1 MSNCFCRRPTG
12 ADWKYSR
19 NKFHT
24 NVCSRYCQLTAE
36 KNLAFKVNRTFT
48 VECSACPNTFA
59 LKSQYNHAN
68 QRFCCQECSRKV
80 LKVKGGRKHY
90 VILTA
95 FYESRTGL
103 TAEDIFTLSLRNTF
117 NIKGRRGAA
126 SAIRKWVIRGVLKP
140 EEVGKGMAK
149 SYVWNSDLK
158 PGEVI
163 LRYGR

>member
-1 MSNCFCRRPTG
+1 MSKCFCGRDTG

-24 NVCSRYCQLTAE
+24 NVCSRYCQITAD
-36 KNLAFKVNRTFT
+36 KNLAFKSQRTFP
-48 VECSACPNTFA
+48 VECYACDNTFP

-68 QRFCCQECSRKV
+68 QRFCSGECSRSV
-80 LKVKGGRKHY
+80 MKVKNGRKHY
-90 VILTA
+90 CILTA

-103 TAEDIFTLSLRNTF
+103 TAEDIFEFSQRNTF
-117 NIKGRRGAA
+117 NIKGPRGAA

-140 EEVGKGMAK
+140 QEVGKGMAK